1 MEEVNLFFKVN
12 TKSAFIGINNS
23 RKLQINLCI
32 YLCLRLSLFLFLLF
46 FFHNAWKYSTMPPT
60 TPTNPPPPL
69 PRRPLPDFG
78 FRYSLLKVLLAG
90 RKLVT
95 STWLAG

>member
-32 YLCLRLSLFLFLLF
+32 YLCLRLEIFN
-46 FFHNAWKYSTMPPT
+46 NAPHHTHQ
-60 TPTNPPPPL
+60 PPL

>member
-12 TKSAFIGINNS
+12 TKSAFIGINDS

-32 YLCLRLSLFLFLLF
+32 YLCLRLFLFLFLLF
-46 FFHNAWKYSTMPPT
+46 FFTTLGNIQQCPPPHPPT
-60 TPTNPPPPL
+60 PPL

>member
-1 MEEVNLFFKVN
+1 MIVENCKLIYVFIYVCVCFYFYFYYFFSQRLEVF
-12 TKSAFIGINNS
+12 NNAPHHTH
-23 RKLQINLCI
+23 L
-32 YLCLRLSLFLFLLF
+32 
-46 FFHNAWKYSTMPPT
+46 
-60 TPTNPPPPL
+60 PPPL

>member
-12 TKSAFIGINNS
+12 TKSAFIGINDS

-32 YLCLRLSLFLFLLF
+32 YLCLRLFLFLFLLF
-46 FFHNAWKYSTMPPT
+46 FSQRLEIFNNAPHHTHQ
-60 TPTNPPPPL
+60 PPPPL